1 MSVLQ
6 FFNQHSFLVIGA
18 AALIIVAL
26 GLLARRARRG
36 WLIWGALALVTAV
49 GWYTLRT
56 TNGLRVSTVADYEAA
71 IRSGQPTLI
80 EFYSNY

>member
-1 MSVLQ
+1 MNVFQ
-6 FFNQHSFLVIGA
+6 FFNQHSFLMISA
-18 AALIIVAL
+18 AALIIFAL
-26 GLLARRARRG
+26 GLAARRARRG
-36 WLIWGALALVTAV
+36 WLIWGALVLVTAG

-56 TNGLRVSTVADYEAA
+56 TNGLHLNTAADYEAA